1 MSRVSMRVIPKGPV
15 SLIRMVSGLA
25 GLPLFKVYAFFV
37 DGLLIDTGF
46 ARGRDRFLKLLDTL
60 RPEVVVNTHHHE
72 DHTGNNFWVTKKYGL
87 LPLAH
92 SRTSSYLKSPSQWV
106 PFYRRVVW
114 GCPQPSK
121 TSPLDSEVRSSKFRF
136 LVIPTPGHTD
146 DHICLY
152 EPNEGWLFS
161 GDLFIGER
169 LRYLRYDEDIHS
181 VLDSLKRIATLQLK
195 KMFCSFSG
203 AVDHPKEAIDQ
214 KVDYLEYLKI
224 SIEKG
229 LQQGL
234 APREIQRGLLGR
246 RDRFRFV
253 TGGQISKQN
262 LINAFLKNPSSPRAL
277 PRCPC

>member
-1 MSRVSMRVIPKGPV
+1 
-15 SLIRMVSGLA
+15 MVSRLA
-25 GLPLFKVYAFFV
+25 GLPLFKVYAFFI

-46 ARGRDRFLKLLDTL
+46 TRGRDRFLKLLDTL
-60 RPEVVVNTHHHE
+60 HPEVIVNTHHHE

-92 SRTSSYLKSPSQWV
+92 PRTSSYLQAPSRWM

-121 TSPLDSEVRSSKFRF
+121 TGQLDSEIRSSKFRF

-152 EPNEGWLFS
+152 EPDEGWLFS
-161 GDLFIGER
+161 GDLFIGEH
-169 LRYLRYDEDIHS
+169 LRYLRDDEDIHS

-195 KMFCSFSG
+195 RMFCSFSG
-203 AVDHPKEAIDQ
+203 IIDRPKEAIDQ
-214 KVDYLEYLKI
+214 KVDYLEHLKNG
-224 SIEKG
+224 IEKG

-234 APREIQRGLLGR
+234 TPREIRQELLGR
-246 RDRFRFV
+246 GDRFRFV

-262 LINAFLKNPSSPRAL
+262 LINAFLKNPSSPSA
-277 PRCPC
+277 

>member
-1 MSRVSMRVIPKGPV
+1 MNRISMHLMLNGPV
-15 SLIRMVSGLA
+15 NSIRMVSRFA

-46 ARGRDRFLKLLDTL
+46 THGRERFLKLLETL
-60 RPEVVVNTHHHE
+60 RPEIIVNTHHHE
-72 DHTGNNFWVTKKYGL
+72 DHTGNNFWMTRKYGL

-92 SRTSSYLKSPSQWV
+92 TKTSSYLEAPSQWI

-121 TSPLDSEVRSSKFRF
+121 TGQLDSEIRSSKFRF

-152 EPNEGWLFS
+152 EPNEEWLFS
-161 GDLFIGER
+161 GDLFIGEH
-169 LRYLRYDEDIHS
+169 LRYLRDDEDIHS

-195 KMFCSFSG
+195 RMFCSFSG
-203 AVDHPKEAIDQ
+203 IVEKPKEAIHR
-214 KVDYLEYLKI
+214 KVDYLEHLKNGV
-224 SIEKG
+224 EKG

-234 APREIQRGLLGR
+234 APHEIRRKLLGGG
-246 RDRFRFV
+246 DRFRFV

-262 LINAFLKNPSSPRAL
+262 LINAFLKNPSSS
-277 PRCPC
+277 